1 MMNKQG
7 MQYILRLPMLVSGGS
22 MLCEIVPLR
31 KVPSSLHSTV
41 LLEVQSAARLVNMTL
56 HLDSALNLTES
67 QLSPPTKKAGGWD
80 CRGPR
85 GNEQHF
91 RGVDQTS
98 RLQKQRSCLLFSAC
112 GLVRHEDVSNPMGF
126 HINTKFWMKMIILL
140 FLLLILIFSTHANIL
155 SVALDGSQD
164 FTVIQEA
171 IDASAHGDT
180 VLVYPGRYY
189 ENVKFNGKNITL
201 ASLELLTGHRDYVYS
216 TIIDGNQNGPVVRTT
231 SGETSIHI
239 QGFTITNGSG
249 AYNEAYDMTVGGGI
263 IVSHMSGARSASIVN
278 CEITG
283 NRATNGGGFWG
294 GVCHLILSGVS
305 IHDNLAS
312 VGGGMQYEG
321 SLASPY
327 SITFDPVNRSS
338 IYSNYAAFGSDLYF
352 YNVNS
357 VHVVVDTFTVANPWN
372 FYATAVP
379 SNPSISNPYTF
390 DILHTVHEE
399 VNHDLYVA
407 PWGDDTNSGL
417 NPAEPMQSIF
427 MAMYRIASD
436 GDNPKTVYVANGH
449 YSPSLNGQLFPIP
462 IKSYTS
468 LVGESRE
475 GTILD
480 AEDESIFFNASPGS
494 NGWNLERL
502 SFRNGKGGFG
512 ISRSANYQLREIAI
526 ESVYNDYY
534 PIGISTIKTMG
545 NRELSNVAVGDI
557 RSRTQAKG
565 YSSNQA
571 SGSLKLHNV
580 EISDCQ
586 APQMNAITIS
596 TIDECDIVI
605 DGLEVHNNRS
615 SSSDMFGF
623 NSMFQISPWEN
634 NATRLRID
642 IKNSAFYDNYQGTA
656 NHMAMARSLND
667 TLFIS
672 NCTFAG
678 NSGGSTVIAVQGTN
692 VLTNNIFYNPDNATQ
707 IMIPNNTSSGIYSPT
722 TLINNN
728 ILGGTG
734 AVYNATT
741 ANPLIWGP
749 GNSSDDPLFV
759 NEGNRPYLL
768 SALSPLI
775 DMGLQPALI
784 EPTLDAAGNERYI
797 DGNSDGLA
805 VIDIGAYEYQTI
817 YSPLELDAELWQQQ
831 ILLYWQMPLM
841 DRGLSGFRIYRNGQP
856 YAEIADPQTTQ
867 FRDYSAVND
876 TLTYYLVALYGA
888 VESSPSNSVTVI
900 IDTVANADEQGHP
913 ASISLKIS
921 PNPFRD
927 LAVISYQLSKASET
941 ELKLYNLRGQLV
953 RELHKGTAEKGEQ
966 VLAWEGCDD
975 RGQDLP
981 AGVYLLRLSIDGKTQ
996 KPLKLLKL

>member
-1 MMNKQG
+1 
-7 MQYILRLPMLVSGGS
+7 
-22 MLCEIVPLR
+22 MLCESVPLR

-67 QLSPPTKKAGGWD
+67 QLSPPTMKAGGWD

-98 RLQKQRSCLLFSAC
+98 RLQQQRSCLLFSAC
-112 GLVRHEDVSNPMGF
+112 GLARHEDVSNPMGF
-126 HINTKFWMKMIILL
+126 HVNTKFWMKMIILL

-171 IDASAHGDT
+171 IDASVDGDT

-201 ASLELLTGHRDYVYS
+201 GSLELLTGDRDYVYS

-231 SGETSIHI
+231 SGETSIRI

-305 IHDNLAS
+305 IHDNRAS

-321 SLASPY
+321 SLASPF

-338 IYSNYAAFGSDLYF
+338 IFSNYAAFGSDLYF

-379 SNPSISNPYTF
+379 SNPNISNPYTF

-427 MAMYRIASD
+427 MAMYCIASD
-436 GDNPKTVYVANGH
+436 PDDPKTIHVADGH
-449 YSPSLNGQLFPIP
+449 YSHSLNGQLFPIP

-468 LVGESRE
+468 LEGESRE

-480 AEDESIFFNASPGS
+480 ADGLFSNIKVSAYSQSWNVRKLSII
-494 NGWNLERL
+494 NGRT
-502 SFRNGKGGFG
+502 
-512 ISRSANYQLREIAI
+512 
-526 ESVYNDYY
+526 
-534 PIGISTIKTMG
+534 GISTSHSGDYSLDDVLIKDIADLRLANGLIGIDVVGDVNISNVVFNNISSIDGAYTCYLIG
-545 NRELSNVAVGDI
+545 GSGSLRLSNVEI
-557 RSRTQAKG
+557 TNCLSPILRSIVVSAR
-565 YSSNQA
+565 
-571 SGSLKLHNV
+571 
-580 EISDCQ
+580 
-586 APQMNAITIS
+586 
-596 TIDECDIVI
+596 DECDIVI

-623 NSMFQISPWEN
+623 NSMFQIAPYDN
-634 NATRLRID
+634 YGTRLRID
-642 IKNSAFYDNYQGTA
+642 MKNSAFYDNYQGTA

-678 NSGGSTVIAVQGTN
+678 NSGGSSVIAVQGTN
-692 VLTNNIFYNPDNATQ
+692 ILTNNIFYNPDIATQ

-784 EPTLDAAGNERYI
+784 EPTLDASGNERYI
-797 DGNSDGLA
+797 DGDGDGLA
-805 VIDIGAYEYQTI
+805 TIDIGAYEYQTI

-856 YAEIADPQTTQ
+856 YAELADPQTTQ

-900 IDTVANADEQGHP
+900 IDTVTNADEQAGP
-913 ASISLKIS
+913 PIAAIKAS

-927 LAVISYQLSKASET
+927 LAVISFQISKQSEI

-953 RELHKGTAEKGEQ
+953 RELHKGTAEPGEQ